1 MKYLLNPITD
11 YLCSRKRI
19 WLCFAISIVPAIIL
33 LSVSFVT
40 NLRQEYNIVS
50 FFSDFITSQVNII
63 AILLSFS
70 IAILT
75 ILATA
80 DNDNIR
86 KLKKS
91 PSSTKHYKEV
101 RGNKRLTL
109 FQVLLSSVTY
119 NILCQIL
126 YLSLLIVELLLK
138 ALLDC
143 SAYKYFVAINIFFI
157 AHIFYVLIDSVV
169 SIYYVFWPD
178 LGKKEN
184 EVLLKNQNPQ

>member
-1 MKYLLNPITD
+1 MKYLLIPITD

-19 WLCFAISIVPAIIL
+19 WLCFAISVVPAIIL
-33 LSVSFVT
+33 LGVSFVM
-40 NLRQEYNIVS
+40 NLRQEYDIVS
-50 FFSDFITSQVNII
+50 FFSDFVASQVNII

-91 PSSTKHYKEV
+91 PSSIKHYKEV

-126 YLSLLIVELLLK
+126 YLSLLIVQSLLK
-138 ALLDC
+138 ALLAC
-143 SAYKYFVAINIFFI
+143 SAYKYFAAINVFFI

-169 SIYYVFWPD
+169 STYYVFWPD
-178 LGKKEN
+178 LSKKEN
-184 EVLLKNQNPQ
+184 

>member
-1 MKYLLNPITD
+1 MKYLLMPITD

-19 WLCFAISIVPAIIL
+19 WLCFAISVVPAIIL
-33 LSVSFVT
+33 LGVSSVI
-40 NLRQEYNIVS
+40 NLQQEYDIVS
-50 FFSDFITSQVNII
+50 FFSDFVGYQVNIV

-75 ILATA
+75 ILSTA

-86 KLKKS
+86 KIKKC
-91 PSSTKHYKEV
+91 PSSIKYYKEV

-119 NILCQIL
+119 NILCQIM

-138 ALLDC
+138 ALLAC
-143 SAYKYFVAINIFFI
+143 SVYKYFTAINVFFI
-157 AHIFYVLIDSVV
+157 AHIFYVLIDSVI
-169 SIYYVFWPD
+169 STYFVFWPD
-178 LGKKEN
+178 LSKKEC
-184 EVLLKNQNPQ
+184 